1 VQFELSASLECADL
15 SALSPKTCQGS
26 GKYFFGFYFIV
37 RGGFF
42 SSSAPVETTSPF
54 GFIALSALVG
64 LFSPQATL
72 KLKDIAETVFAK
84 PGPGED
90 HKPQGSTTPAP
101 SAKPAPTVASV
112 TPRSGPA
119 ATQVVIA
126 GTNFAGATVKFGGVN
141 ALVSSQ
147 TNTSI
152 NAVVPANPSATG
164 PVDVQVTNADGQS
177 VTLPKAFTYAAAG

>member
-1 VQFELSASLECADL
+1 MGKDRKTRHHRRISSSSIRVICVVELSASLECADL
-15 SALSPKTCQGS
+15 SALSPKTYQGS

-90 HKPQGSTTPAP
+90 NKPQGSTTPAP
-101 SAKPAPTVASV
+101 SAKPAPTGASV

-126 GTNFAGATVKFGGVN
+126 GTNFAGATVKFWWCQCVGEF
-141 ALVSSQ
+141 
-147 TNTSI
+147 
-152 NAVVPANPSATG
+152 
-164 PVDVQVTNADGQS
+164 AD
-177 VTLPKAFTYAAAG
+177 KYEH